1 MFKKTLIRQDGFK
14 DCGPTCLFKIIKH
27 YKGYIDIN
35 SLKEMCKT
43 TKEGTTAYHLIE
55 AAKKCGFESYG
66 IKATLKDLTEENLIL
81 PCIAHVTINN
91 SYNHY
96 IVIEKIDFRKKRIL
110 IFDPIGK
117 TSYYYFDEFSKI
129 FNNIL
134 IYLYPIKVIKNIPDN
149 SFYKFIIKIIKSS
162 TKQLGQV
169 VIISFFITIFSIITS
184 FYMQAMVD
192 NIMFSKEK
200 IIFIFVLFLIL
211 YILS

>member
-117 TSYYYFDEFSKI
+117 TSYYYFDEFYKI

-149 SFYKFIIKIIKSS
+149 SFYKFIIKIIKF
-162 TKQLGQV
+162 KNQ
-169 VIISFFITIFSIITS
+169 IFSFICFIINYIITTFNIQ
-184 FYMQAMVD
+184 FY
-192 NIMFSKEK
+192 
-200 IIFIFVLFLIL
+200 
-211 YILS
+211 Y